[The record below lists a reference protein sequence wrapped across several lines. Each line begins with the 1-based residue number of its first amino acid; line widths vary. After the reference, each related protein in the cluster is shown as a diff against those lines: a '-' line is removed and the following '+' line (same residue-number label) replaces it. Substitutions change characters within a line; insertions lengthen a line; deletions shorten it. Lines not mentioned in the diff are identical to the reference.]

1 MSRWASGR
9 SAPLG
14 VCSWTGCVSELFR
27 PGVLRGG
34 YPERVEPRAPRLER
48 KLSQL
53 RERARGERPRVSE
66 LRARA
71 REVILRSDGLTDA
84 SSDELAQRL
93 ADVVPALRRSLAG
106 EPLLETL
113 ALVREQARR
122 ELGMAHFEVQLMA
135 GMGMLHGM
143 LVELDTGEGKTL
155 SATLPAA
162 VAALAGIPVHVITV
176 NDYLVE
182 RDAETMGPLYR
193 ALGLSVG
200 TVVDR
205 DPDPEIRRHAYACD
219 ITYVTNKQIAFD
231 YLRDR
236 LSRPNRS
243 EALRGEVARLQQEG
257 QQGQQGA
264 GLLLRGLCY
273 AIVDEADS
281 VLVDEAR
288 TPLILSRNVPA
299 PGLEEI
305 ARQATQVAALLR
317 EDEDY
322 QLSRDGRNA
331 DVTESGR
338 ARIGELSKGYG
349 GIWNAPLRRA
359 ELVRVALTAARGYV
373 RDEDY
378 VVRDGKLEIVDAQTG
393 RSMPDR
399 SWEGG
404 LQQMIELKEGCEI
417 SGERETIAR
426 ISYQQ
431 FYRRYLRLGGMT
443 GTGREVGREIEDVYG
458 LPMIRIEPRRPTR
471 RLDQGVRVLPSSNDK
486 WAAVVGR
493 LRALHAEERPV
504 LVGTASVRSSEALG
518 RTLAEAGLP
527 YVLLNALQNADEAEI
542 IGHAGE
548 SGRITVATNMAGR
561 GSDIRVPEDVEQRG
575 GLHVLSV
582 ERAEA
587 RRIDRQLFGRCGRQ
601 GDAGSFEQLL
611 SIEDGFVADRSPA
624 WLVRLVQRA
633 LQQGWP
639 GAETLARGRIAWVQ
653 RRVEHGHAEQRAQLL
668 RSEAELERALAFAGS
683 AE

>member
-1 MSRWASGR
+1 MSD
-9 SAPLG
+9 
-14 VCSWTGCVSELFR
+14 LFR
-27 PGVLRGG
+27 PGVLHGG
-34 YPERVEPRAPRLER
+34 YPERVEPRSPRLER

-53 RERARGERPRVSE
+53 WERARGERPGVAE

-71 REVILRSDGLTDA
+71 REVIARSDALVGM
-84 SSDELAQRL
+84 SCDELTRRL
-93 ADVVPALRRSLAG
+93 VEVRPALRRALAG
-106 EPLLETL
+106 EPLIEVL
-113 ALVREQARR
+113 ALVRERARR

-182 RDAETMGPLYR
+182 RDAEAMGPLYR

-205 DPDPEIRRHAYACD
+205 DPDPEIRRRAYACD

-243 EALRGEVARLQQEG
+243 EALRGEVKRLQQE
-257 QQGQQGA
+257 GQQGA

-305 ARQATQVAALLR
+305 ARQATRVAARLR
-317 EDEDY
+317 EDQDY
-322 QLSRDGRNA
+322 RLSPDGRSA

-338 ARIGELSKGYG
+338 ARIGELSEGYG
-349 GIWNAPLRRA
+349 GLWNAPLRRA
-359 ELVRVALTAARGYV
+359 ELVRVALTAERGYV

-399 SWEGG
+399 CWEGG

-443 GTGREVGREIEDVYG
+443 GTGREVSREIEDVYG
-458 LPMIRIEPRRPTR
+458 LPMIRIEPRLPTL
-471 RLDQGVRVLPSSNDK
+471 RLDRGVRVLPTRHEK
-486 WAAVVGR
+486 WAAVVGC
-493 LRALHAEERPV
+493 LRALLAEDRPV
-504 LVGTASVRSSEALG
+504 LVGTASVRSSEDLG

-542 IGHAGE
+542 IGRAGE

-561 GSDIRVPEDVEQRG
+561 GSDIRVTEDVEQSG

-601 GDAGSFEQLL
+601 GDAGSFEQVL
-611 SIEDGFVADRSPA
+611 SIEDGFIADRSPA
-624 WLVRLVQRA
+624 WLVRLLQRA
-633 LQQGWP
+633 LRQAWP
-639 GAETLARGRIAWVQ
+639 GAGLLARAWVAWVQ
-653 RRVEHGHAEQRAQLL
+653 RRVESGHAEQRAQLL
-668 RSEAELERALAFAGS
+668 RSEVELERALAFAGA

>member
-1 MSRWASGR
+1 
-9 SAPLG
+9 
-14 VCSWTGCVSELFR
+14 VSDLFR
-27 PGVLRGG
+27 PGVLHGG
-34 YPERVEPRAPRLER
+34 YPERVEPRSPRLER

-53 RERARGERPRVSE
+53 WERARGERPGVAE

-71 REVILRSDGLTDA
+71 REVIARSDALVGM
-84 SSDELAQRL
+84 SCDELTRRL
-93 ADVVPALRRSLAG
+93 VEVRPALRRALAG
-106 EPLLETL
+106 EPLIEVL
-113 ALVREQARR
+113 ALVRERARR

-182 RDAETMGPLYR
+182 RDAEAMGPLYR

-205 DPDPEIRRHAYACD
+205 DPDPEIRRRAYACD

-243 EALRGEVARLQQEG
+243 EALRGEVKRLQQE
-257 QQGQQGA
+257 GQQGA

-305 ARQATQVAALLR
+305 ARQATRVAARLR
-317 EDEDY
+317 EDQDY
-322 QLSRDGRNA
+322 RLSPDGRSA

-338 ARIGELSKGYG
+338 ARIGELSEGYG
-349 GIWNAPLRRA
+349 GLWNAPLRRA
-359 ELVRVALTAARGYV
+359 ELVRVALTAERGYV

-399 SWEGG
+399 CWEGG

-443 GTGREVGREIEDVYG
+443 GTGREVSREIEDVYG
-458 LPMIRIEPRRPTR
+458 LPMIRIEPRLPTL
-471 RLDQGVRVLPSSNDK
+471 RLDRGVRVLPTRHEK
-486 WAAVVGR
+486 WGAVVGC
-493 LRALHAEERPV
+493 LRALLAEDRPV
-504 LVGTASVRSSEALG
+504 LVGTASVRSSEDLG

-542 IGHAGE
+542 IGRAGE

-561 GSDIRVPEDVEQRG
+561 GSDIRVTEDVEQSG

-601 GDAGSFEQLL
+601 GDAGSFEQVL
-611 SIEDGFVADRSPA
+611 SIEDGFIADRSPA
-624 WLVRLVQRA
+624 WLVRLLQRA
-633 LQQGWP
+633 LRQAWP
-639 GAETLARGRIAWVQ
+639 GAGLLARAWVAWVQ
-653 RRVEHGHAEQRAQLL
+653 RRVESGHAEQRAQLL
-668 RSEAELERALAFAGS
+668 RSEVELERALAFAGA

>member
-1 MSRWASGR
+1 
-9 SAPLG
+9 
-14 VCSWTGCVSELFR
+14 VSDLFR
-27 PGVLRGG
+27 PGVLHGG
-34 YPERVEPRAPRLER
+34 YPERVEPRSPRLER

-53 RERARGERPRVSE
+53 WERARGERPGVAE

-71 REVILRSDGLTDA
+71 REVIARSDALVGM
-84 SSDELAQRL
+84 SCDELTRRL
-93 ADVVPALRRSLAG
+93 VEVRPALRRALAG
-106 EPLLETL
+106 EPLIEVL
-113 ALVREQARR
+113 ALVRERARR

-182 RDAETMGPLYR
+182 RDAEAMGPLYR

-205 DPDPEIRRHAYACD
+205 DPDPEIRRRAYACD

-243 EALRGEVARLQQEG
+243 EALRGEVKRLQQE
-257 QQGQQGA
+257 GQQGA

-305 ARQATQVAALLR
+305 ARQATRVAARLR
-317 EDEDY
+317 EDQDY
-322 QLSRDGRNA
+322 RLSPDGRSA

-338 ARIGELSKGYG
+338 ARIGELSEGYG
-349 GIWNAPLRRA
+349 GLWNAPLRRA
-359 ELVRVALTAARGYV
+359 ELVRVALTAERGYV

-399 SWEGG
+399 CWEGG

-443 GTGREVGREIEDVYG
+443 GTGREVSREIEDVYG
-458 LPMIRIEPRRPTR
+458 LPMIRIEPRLPTL
-471 RLDQGVRVLPSSNDK
+471 RLDRGVRVLPTRHEK
-486 WAAVVGR
+486 WAAVVGC
-493 LRALHAEERPV
+493 LRALLAEDRPV
-504 LVGTASVRSSEALG
+504 LVGTASVRSSEDLG

-542 IGHAGE
+542 IGRAGE

-561 GSDIRVPEDVEQRG
+561 GSDIRVTEDVEQSG

-601 GDAGSFEQLL
+601 GDAGSFEQVL
-611 SIEDGFVADRSPA
+611 SIEDGFIADRSPA
-624 WLVRLVQRA
+624 WLVRLLQRA
-633 LQQGWP
+633 LRQAWP
-639 GAETLARGRIAWVQ
+639 GAGLLARAWVAWVQ
-653 RRVEHGHAEQRAQLL
+653 RRVESGHAEQRAQLL
-668 RSEAELERALAFAGS
+668 RSEVELERALAFAGA